1 MLSKDHLTK
10 IILAIFTKIILAIFI
25 VTVLFVLMPELGL
38 LA

>member
-1 MLSKDHLTK
+1 MLSKDHL
-10 IILAIFTKIILAIFI
+10 TKIILAIFI

>member
-1 MLSKDHLTK
+1 MLSKDYL
-10 IILAIFTKIILAIFI
+10 TKIILAIFI

>member
-1 MLSKDHLTK
+1 MLGKDHL
-10 IILAIFTKIILAIFI
+10 TKIILAIFI

>member
-1 MLSKDHLTK
+1 MLGKDHL
-10 IILAIFTKIILAIFI
+10 AKIILAIFI